1 MTRFGSLLK
10 IALAGALGVL
20 LVVGCGGGSSSSDAP
35 IAGGDNTMAYNG
47 PGSKWDVSLTNGN
60 FTITHRED
68 VNAAVDLTVNGTY
81 EELPSGFLKLTVT
94 GSEGEEGPEN
104 GAMAWALEVPGY
116 AFFLRPMEAENEQL
130 IPMVT
135 AGECPTDDV
144 DANWVMVRKDSDA
157 DASDPERDFFGSF
170 HYDAATETANL
181 PVRRALGNNFQD
193 GGSQELE
200 GGSCADGIME
210 VDDAVMYLTS
220 NGGAIVHT
228 GLNRPDDGSFIF
240 ALGQRAIT
248 DVDNLDGDYAG
259 ILFDDNL
266 ESGAKIAPV
275 SLSCT
280 SGQCSGSLV
289 ADIETGEL
297 DEGSVAVN
305 LTGTTDEF
313 APGLITGEIVGEG
326 TGAMACMADV
336 NVLNTGRSIV
346 SCVGQSPGDVT
357 KMFNVIFVSIEGT

>member
-1 MTRFGSLLK
+1 MTRFGSLVKLT
-10 IALAGALGVL
+10 LAISIGFL
-20 LVVGCGGGSSSSDAP
+20 LVSGCGGSSSSSDTP
-35 IAGGDNTMAYNG
+35 VGGGETTTAYNG
-47 PGSKWDVSLTNGN
+47 PGSKWDVSLSGGD
-60 FTITHRED
+60 FTITRRPEL
-68 VNAAVDLTVNGTY
+68 ASAVDMTVTGTY
-81 EELPSGFLKLTVT
+81 EDLASGFLKLTVSS
-94 GSEGEEGPEN
+94 SEGEDGPTQ
-104 GAMAWALEVPGY
+104 GDMAWALEVPGY
-116 AFFLRPMEAENEQL
+116 AFFLRPIEAGSEQI

-135 AGECPTDDV
+135 AGECPTSDV

-157 DASDPERDFFGSF
+157 MADDPERDFFGAF
-170 HYDAATETANL
+170 HYDAASDTATL

-193 GGSQELE
+193 QGGQDLV
-200 GGSCADGIME
+200 GGTCADGIME

-240 ALGQRAIT
+240 ALSQKNIT
-248 DVDNLDGDYAG
+248 SVANLDGEYAG
-259 ILFDDNL
+259 VLFDDNL
-266 ESGAKIAPV
+266 ASGDKIAPV

-280 SGQCSGSLV
+280 AGMCSGSLV

-313 APGLITGEIVGEG
+313 SPGLISGEIVGEG

-336 NVLNTGRSIV
+336 DVLDTGRSIV

-357 KMFNVIFVSIEGT
+357 KMFNVIFVSVGT